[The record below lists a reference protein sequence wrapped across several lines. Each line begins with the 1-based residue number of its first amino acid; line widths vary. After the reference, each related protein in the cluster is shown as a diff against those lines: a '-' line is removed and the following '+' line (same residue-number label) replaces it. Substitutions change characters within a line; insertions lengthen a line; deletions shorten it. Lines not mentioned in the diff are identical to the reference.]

1 MNTHFLKIFKKNFI
15 KLFFKNIIM
24 NIIKNL
30 PLAITGLILAI
41 LSLGKIFTD
50 FSGIFF
56 IIGSILIFL
65 VFLKLVLH
73 FKLFNTELNNL
84 IALSTFGTFS
94 MALMLFSTYLKPLFM
109 PLSESIAFGIWI
121 LGIMI
126 HLSIAIVFTKKYVID
141 EFDIE
146 TVFATWWIVYIG
158 ITMAAITAPAFDLSQ
173 YGHIFF
179 GIGFILMI
187 PTLILVSYRY
197 LKFTAIEDKN
207 KPFICIY
214 TALFSI
220 LIVGYVNA
228 LTINENFLSII
239 YIGACI
245 FYIFAIYHAIRLL
258 IFERLEFV
266 PSFSAFTFPF
276 VISTIATGE
285 AYKFFGF
292 SLLNYIFYIQGII
305 ALILVIYVSYKYFRY
320 LMKTN

>member
-1 MNTHFLKIFKKNFI
+1 
-15 KLFFKNIIM
+15 M

-41 LSLGKIFTD
+41 LSLGKIYTD

-65 VFLKLVLH
+65 VLLKLVLH
-73 FKLFNTELNNL
+73 FDAFNNELNNL

-109 PLSESIAFGIWI
+109 PLSQSIAFGIWI
-121 LGIMI
+121 LGIII
-126 HLSIAIVFTKKYVID
+126 HLSIILIFTKKYVID
-141 EFDIE
+141 KFDME
-146 TVFATWWIVYIG
+146 SVFATWWIVYIG
-158 ITMAAITAPAFDLSQ
+158 ITMASITAPAYNLQQ
-173 YGHIFF
+173 YGFIFF

-197 LKFTAIEDKN
+197 LKFTAIDN
-207 KPFICIY
+207 QFKPFICIY

-258 IFERLEFV
+258 IFERLEFA

-292 SLLNYIFYIQGII
+292 SLLNYIFYIQAII

>member
-1 MNTHFLKIFKKNFI
+1 
-15 KLFFKNIIM
+15 M

-121 LGIMI
+121 LGIII

-158 ITMAAITAPAFDLSQ
+158 ITMASITAPA
-173 YGHIFF
+173 YGLEKYGFIFF

-197 LKFTAIEDKN
+197 LKFTAIDDQF

-228 LTINENFLSII
+228 LTINENFLSLI

-245 FYIFAIYHAIRLL
+245 FYIFAIYHAMRLL
-258 IFERLEFV
+258 ILERLEFV

-292 SLLNYIFYIQGII
+292 NLLNYIFYIQAII
-305 ALILVIYVSYKYFRY
+305 ALILVIYVSYKYFRF

>member
-1 MNTHFLKIFKKNFI
+1 
-15 KLFFKNIIM
+15 M

-41 LSLGKIFTD
+41 LSLGRIFTD
-50 FSGIFF
+50 FKSIFF
-56 IIGSILIFL
+56 IIGSIIIFL
-65 VFLKLVLH
+65 VLLKLVFH
-73 FKLFNTELNNL
+73 FEIFMNELNTL

-109 PLSESIAFGIWI
+109 PLSQSIAFGIWI
-121 LGIMI
+121 LGIII
-126 HLSIAIVFTKKYVID
+126 HLSILLIFTKKYVID
-141 EFDIE
+141 KFDIE

-158 ITMAAITAPAFDLSQ
+158 ITMASITAPAYDLSQ
-173 YGHIFF
+173 YGFIFF

-197 LKFTAIEDKN
+197 LKFTAIDDQF

-228 LTINENFLSII
+228 LTINGNFLSII
-239 YIGACI
+239 YMGACI
-245 FYIFAIYHAIRLL
+245 FYIFAIFHAIRLL
-258 IFERLEFV
+258 IIERLKFM

-292 SLLNYIFYIQGII
+292 SLLNYIFYIQAII
-305 ALILVIYVSYKYFRY
+305 ALILVIYVSYKYFRF

>member
-1 MNTHFLKIFKKNFI
+1 
-15 KLFFKNIIM
+15 M

-50 FSGIFF
+50 FSSIFF
-56 IIGSILIFL
+56 IIGSLLIFL
-65 VFLKLVLH
+65 ILLKLVLH
-73 FKLFNTELNNL
+73 FDAFKNELNNL

-94 MALMLFSTYLKPLFM
+94 MALMLFSTYLKTLFM
-109 PLSESIAFGIWI
+109 PLSESIAIGIWI
-121 LGIMI
+121 LGIII
-126 HLSIAIVFTKKYVID
+126 HLSIFILFTKNYVLKN
-141 EFDIE
+141 FDIE
-146 TVFATWWIVYIG
+146 NVFATWWIVYIG
-158 ITMAAITAPAFDLSQ
+158 ITMAAITAPAYNLQQ
-173 YGHIFF
+173 YGFIFF

-197 LKFTAIEDKN
+197 LKFTSIEDKN

-214 TALFSI
+214 TALLSI

-228 LTINENFLSII
+228 MNIDGNFLSLI
-239 YIGACI
+239 YLGAFI

-258 IFERLEFV
+258 VLERLEFM

-276 VISTIATGE
+276 VISAIATGE
-285 AYKFFGF
+285 AYKFFG
-292 SLLNYIFYIQGII
+292 LGILNYLFYIQAII
-305 ALILVIYVSYKYFRY
+305 ALVLVIFVSYKYLRF

>member
-1 MNTHFLKIFKKNFI
+1 
-15 KLFFKNIIM
+15 M
-24 NIIKNL
+24 NIIRNL

-41 LSLGKIFTD
+41 LSLGKIFSD
-50 FSGIFF
+50 YSSIFF
-56 IIGSILIFL
+56 IIGSIIIFL
-65 VFLKLVLH
+65 VLLKLVFH
-73 FKLFNTELNNL
+73 FDIFMNELNTL

-94 MALMLFSTYLKPLFM
+94 MALMLFSTYLKPLFL

-121 LGIMI
+121 LGIII
-126 HLSIAIVFTKKYVID
+126 HLSIIVIFTKDYVLKN
-141 EFDIE
+141 FDIE
-146 TVFATWWIVYIG
+146 NVFASWWIVYIG

-173 YGHIFF
+173 YGFIFF

-187 PTLILVSYRY
+187 PTVILVSYRY

-228 LTINENFLSII
+228 LSINENFLSFI
-239 YIGACI
+239 YIAACI
-245 FYIFAIYHAIRLL
+245 FYVFAIFQAIKL
-258 IFERLEFV
+258 IAIERLQFM

-285 AYKFFGF
+285 AYKFFG
-292 SLLNYIFYIQGII
+292 LDVLNWLFYIQAAI
-305 ALILVIYVSYKYFRY
+305 ALVLVIFVSYKYLIF
-320 LMKTN
+320 LINTE

>member
-1 MNTHFLKIFKKNFI
+1 
-15 KLFFKNIIM
+15 M

-65 VFLKLVLH
+65 ILLKLVLH
-73 FKLFNTELNNL
+73 FDAFNNELNNL

-121 LGIMI
+121 LGIII

-158 ITMAAITAPAFDLSQ
+158 ITMASITAPA
-173 YGHIFF
+173 YGLEKYGFIFF
-179 GIGFILMI
+179 GIGFLLMI

-197 LKFTAIEDKN
+197 LKFTAIDDQF

-228 LTINENFLSII
+228 LTINENFLTVI
-239 YIGACI
+239 YLLACI
-245 FYIFAIYHAIRLL
+245 FYIFAIYHAMRLL
-258 IFERLEFV
+258 ILERLEFV

-285 AYKFFGF
+285 AYKFFGL
-292 SLLNYIFYIQGII
+292 SLLNYIFYIQAII
-305 ALILVIYVSYKYFRY
+305 ALILVIYVSYKYFRF

>member
-1 MNTHFLKIFKKNFI
+1 
-15 KLFFKNIIM
+15 M

-50 FSGIFF
+50 FSSIFF
-56 IIGSILIFL
+56 IIGSLLIFL
-65 VFLKLVLH
+65 ILLKLVLH
-73 FKLFNTELNNL
+73 FDAFKNELNNL

-94 MALMLFSTYLKPLFM
+94 MALMLFSTYLKTLFM
-109 PLSESIAFGIWI
+109 PLSESIAIGIWI
-121 LGIMI
+121 LGIII
-126 HLSIAIVFTKKYVID
+126 HLSIFILFTKNYVLKN
-141 EFDIE
+141 FDIE
-146 TVFATWWIVYIG
+146 NVFATWWIVYIG
-158 ITMAAITAPAFDLSQ
+158 ITMAAITAPAYNLQQ
-173 YGHIFF
+173 YGFIFF

-214 TALFSI
+214 TALLSI

-228 LTINENFLSII
+228 MNINGNFLSLI
-239 YIGACI
+239 YLGAFI

-258 IFERLEFV
+258 VLERLEFM

-276 VISTIATGE
+276 VISAIATGE
-285 AYKFFGF
+285 AYKFFG
-292 SLLNYIFYIQGII
+292 LGILNYLFYIQAII
-305 ALILVIYVSYKYFRY
+305 ALVLVIFVSYKYLRF